1 MKYLSSMVDSL
12 FGIGKW
18 SSRVLMITTLYLANS
33 VMMNTL
39 SDKLPE
45 AVMAAAPYISVV
57 AAFVITRIIDTD
69 LYKNLIASIASLMS
83 GDFKTGSFAIKL
95 AIGMSLALAFIRF
108 GLSTTSTLS
117 SAMFMAEESKEQID
131 TKPIEQAGVSRM
143 TAINETRST
152 YMQQADDITR
162 KAENRADK
170 LVNDAI
176 NAKGQKWASYYS
188 SGNAWFMSTDKPSIR
203 SYRKNI
209 EKAKAKAEQIITD
222 AEKERASILH
232 SLDDRL
238 ASLEKDQSIAV
249 LGKAI
254 DKQIER
260 EESKAWIIEKSLFLI
275 DIVASLMTI
284 FCAFIC
290 SVHLAD
296 IDREI
301 EYFFPPEPSLFDEM
315 HNGAMAV
322 WEMVVSAL
330 GWVAATLQLRGSSLM
345 ANVATTAESAN
356 AKRAEAIA
364 QFRSTKTQSTAKVD
378 RKETAKPKTAVK
390 NEAANEAANEAKQ
403 PEKPVNIER
412 KERKENN
419 EDRKEQSKVAPEEPT
434 QSGKNEAQKKAL
446 LQSLRRKKTQKDKAT
461 AAARAYR
468 SNLSKGKGN
477 AETNMAGLE
486 RKLAEAKSLQAEIAK
501 VEFEITNL
509 GYTDGPAYC

>member
-1 MKYLSSMVDSL
+1 MVDSL

-83 GDFKTGSFAIKL
+83 GDFKMGSFAIKL

-152 YMQQADDITR
+152 YMRQADDITR
-162 KAENRADK
+162 KAEKRAEK
-170 LVNDAI
+170 LVSDAI
-176 NAKGQKWASYYS
+176 NAKGQKWANYYT

-203 SYRKNI
+203 SYRNNI
-209 EKAKAKAEQIITD
+209 EKAKAKAEQIIAE

-238 ASLEKDQSIAV
+238 ASLEKDQSITV

-301 EYFFPPEPSLFDEM
+301 EYFFPPEPSLFDEV

-330 GWVAATLQLRGSSLM
+330 GWLTATLQLRGSSLM
-345 ANVATTAESAN
+345 VNVATTAENAN

-364 QFRSTKTQSTAKVD
+364 QFRSTKTQSTAKAQPGQ
-378 RKETAKPKTAVK
+378 RKESAKPIKRAD
-390 NEAANEAANEAKQ
+390 NEAANEAEQ
-403 PEKPVNIER
+403 PETPVNVER

-419 EDRKEQSKVAPEEPT
+419 EYRKEQSKVAPDELP

-446 LQSLRRKKTQKDKAT
+446 LQSLRRKKAQKDKAT

-509 GYTDGPAYC
+509 G

>member
-1 MKYLSSMVDSL
+1 MVDSL

-152 YMQQADDITR
+152 YMRQADDITR

-176 NAKGQKWASYYS
+176 NAKGQKWASYYT
-188 SGNAWFMSTDKPSIR
+188 SGNAWFMSTNKASIK

-209 EKAKAKAEQIITD
+209 EKAKAKAEQIIAD

-345 ANVATTAESAN
+345 ASVASTAESAN

-364 QFRSTKTQSTAKVD
+364 QFRSTKTQSTAKVQA
-378 RKETAKPKTAVK
+378 TAK

-403 PEKPVNIER
+403 PETPVNIDR

-419 EDRKEQSKVAPEEPT
+419 EDRKEQSKVAAEQPT

-446 LQSLRRKKTQKDKAT
+446 LQSLRRKKAQKDKAT

-509 GYTDGPAYC
+509 G

>member
-1 MKYLSSMVDSL
+1 MTMKYLSSMVDSL

-45 AVMAAAPYISVV
+45 AAMAAAPYISVV

-152 YMQQADDITR
+152 YMRQADDITR

-176 NAKGQKWASYYS
+176 NAKGQKWASYYT
-188 SGNAWFMSTDKPSIR
+188 SGNAWFMSTNKASIK

-209 EKAKAKAEQIITD
+209 EKAKAKAEQIIAD

-275 DIVASLMTI
+275 DIVASMMTI

-345 ANVATTAESAN
+345 ASVASTAESAN

-364 QFRSTKTQSTAKVD
+364 QFRSTKTQSTAK
-378 RKETAKPKTAVK
+378 PKATVK

-403 PEKPVNIER
+403 PETPVNVER

-419 EDRKEQSKVAPEEPT
+419 EDRKEQSKVAAEEPT

-446 LQSLRRKKTQKDKAT
+446 LQSLRRKKAQKDKAT

-509 GYTDGPAYC
+509 G

>member
-1 MKYLSSMVDSL
+1 MKYLESMVDSL

-33 VMMNTL
+33 VVMSSL
-39 SDKLPE
+39 SEKLPE
-45 AVMAAAPYISVV
+45 SVMSAAPYISVI

-69 LYKNLIASIASLMS
+69 LYKNLIASIASLLS

-152 YMQQADDITR
+152 YMRQADAITQ
-162 KAENRADK
+162 KAERRAEQII
-170 LVNDAI
+170 NDAI
-176 NAKGQKWASYYS
+176 NAKGQKWANYYT
-188 SGNAWFMSTDKPSIR
+188 SGNAWFMSTNKSSIR
-203 SYRKNI
+203 SYRDNVT
-209 EKAKAKAEQIITD
+209 KAKAKAEQIIAK
-222 AEKERASILH
+222 AEAERTALLH

-254 DKQIER
+254 DKQIEH

-290 SVHLAD
+290 SVQLAEKDED
-296 IDREI
+296 IT
-301 EYFFPPEPSLFDEM
+301 YFFPPEPSLLDEL
-315 HNGAMAV
+315 HNGAMAM
-322 WEMVVSAL
+322 WEMVVSAF
-330 GWVAATLQLRGSSLM
+330 GWLTATLQLRGSSLM
-345 ANVATTAESAN
+345 ASVATTAENAN

-364 QFRSTKTQSTAKVD
+364 QFRSTKTQSTAKAQPGQ
-378 RKETAKPKTAVK
+378 RKESAKPIKRAD
-390 NEAANEAANEAKQ
+390 NEAANEAEQ
-403 PEKPVNIER
+403 PETPVNTER
-412 KERKENN
+412 KERKKNN
-419 EDRKEQSKVAPEEPT
+419 EDRKV
-434 QSGKNEAQKKAL
+434 SGNDADEAGKTEAQKKAL
-446 LQSLRRKKTQKDKAT
+446 LQSLRRKKAQKDKAT

-486 RKLAEAKSLQAEIAK
+486 RKLSEAKSLQAEIAK

-509 GYTDGPAYC
+509 S

>member
-1 MKYLSSMVDSL
+1 MTMKYLSSMVDSL

-152 YMQQADDITR
+152 YMRQADDITR

-176 NAKGQKWASYYS
+176 NAKGQKWASYYT
-188 SGNAWFMSTDKPSIR
+188 SGNAWFMSTNKASIR

-209 EKAKAKAEQIITD
+209 EKAKAKAEQIIAD

-345 ANVATTAESAN
+345 ASVASTAESAN

-364 QFRSTKTQSTAKVD
+364 QFRSTKTQSTAK
-378 RKETAKPKTAVK
+378 PKATVK

-403 PEKPVNIER
+403 PETPVNIER

-446 LQSLRRKKTQKDKAT
+446 LQSLRRKKAQKDKAT

-509 GYTDGPAYC
+509 G

>member
-1 MKYLSSMVDSL
+1 MKYLESMVDSL

-33 VMMNTL
+33 VVMSSL
-39 SDKLPE
+39 SEKLPE
-45 AVMAAAPYISVV
+45 SVMSAAPYISVI

-69 LYKNLIASIASLMS
+69 LYKNLIASIASLLS

-152 YMQQADDITR
+152 YMRQADDISR
-162 KAENRADK
+162 KAERRAEQI
-170 LVNDAI
+170 VNDAI
-176 NAKGQKWASYYS
+176 NAKGQKWANYYT
-188 SGNAWFMSTDKPSIR
+188 SGNAWFMSTNKPSIR
-203 SYRKNI
+203 SYRDNVM
-209 EKAKAKAEQIITD
+209 KAKTKAEQIIAK
-222 AEKERASILH
+222 AEAERTTLLH

-238 ASLEKDQSIAV
+238 ASLEKDQSIAL

-254 DKQIER
+254 DKQIEH

-290 SVHLAD
+290 SVHIADADAD
-296 IDREI
+296 IT
-301 EYFFPPEPSLFDEM
+301 YFFPPEPSLLDEL
-315 HNGAMAV
+315 HNGAMAM
-322 WEMVVSAL
+322 WEMIVSSF
-330 GWVAATLQLRGSSLM
+330 GWLAATLQLRGSSLM
-345 ANVATTAESAN
+345 ASVATTAENAN
-356 AKRAEAIA
+356 EKRAEAIA
-364 QFRSTKTQSTAKVD
+364 QFRSTKTQSPAKAQPSK
-378 RKETAKPKTAVK
+378 RKEPAKPVERAN
-390 NEAANEAANEAKQ
+390 NEAANEAGQ
-403 PEKPVNIER
+403 PETPANTDS
-412 KERKENN
+412 KERKKNN
-419 EDRKEQSKVAPEEPT
+419 EDRKV
-434 QSGKNEAQKKAL
+434 SGNDADEAGKTEAQKKAL
-446 LQSLRRKKTQKDKAT
+446 LQSLRRKKAQKDKAT

-486 RKLAEAKSLQAEIAK
+486 RKLSEAKSLQAEIAK

-509 GYTDGPAYC
+509 S

>member
-1 MKYLSSMVDSL
+1 MTMKYLSSMVDSL

-152 YMQQADDITR
+152 YMRQADDITR

-176 NAKGQKWASYYS
+176 NAKGQKWASYYT
-188 SGNAWFMSTDKPSIR
+188 SGNAWFMSTNKASIK

-209 EKAKAKAEQIITD
+209 EKAKAKAEQIIAD

-345 ANVATTAESAN
+345 ASVASTAESAN

-364 QFRSTKTQSTAKVD
+364 QFRSTKTQSTAKVQA
-378 RKETAKPKTAVK
+378 TAK

-403 PEKPVNIER
+403 PETPVNIDR

-419 EDRKEQSKVAPEEPT
+419 EDRKEQSKVAAEQPT

-446 LQSLRRKKTQKDKAT
+446 LQSLRRKKAQKDKAT

-509 GYTDGPAYC
+509 G